1 MSSVRFQGKTKVMFL
16 PVTTSTVLT
25 KKTLVA
31 WSSGL
36 LIAAT
41 SGTAAIAIAG
51 VGLKTIASTDS
62 DYATARLIPVEVP
75 VERFV
80 VWKQDFTASL
90 VAGDLGAECDLTDA
104 GNANRAATSVKFVI
118 PISVI
123 STTQGLAFLKF
134 GGSY

>member
-1 MSSVRFQGKTKVMFL
+1 MSTVKFQGKSKVMFL
-16 PVTTSTVLT
+16 PVTTSTALT
-25 KKTLVA
+25 KKQFLA

-51 VGLKTIASTDS
+51 VGVKTIASTDT

-75 VERFV
+75 VEKFV
-80 VWKQDFTASL
+80 VWKQDFTTTL

-104 GNANRAATSVKFVI
+104 GNANRGASSVKFVI
-118 PISVI
+118 PIQVI
-123 STTQGLAFLKF
+123 SATQGLAFLKF